1 MKIDHF
7 NAPSPGEWAGGG
19 GEAVLLFF
27 HRGLGGGWDEGMAE
41 AGQASGQA
49 GKPGAYP

>member
-1 MKIDHF
+1 ME
-7 NAPSPGEWAGGG
+7 GERQSCCSSTGGWA
-19 GEAVLLFF
+19 
-27 HRGLGGGWDEGMAE
+27 GGWDEGMAE

>member
-1 MKIDHF
+1 ME
-7 NAPSPGEWAGGG
+7 GERQSCCSSTGGRAG
-19 GEAVLLFF
+19 
-27 HRGLGGGWDEGMAE
+27 RWDEGMAE